1 MAFENCKLEEEE
13 QREYIIPYTNEK
25 VEFGGGT
32 IDRKNNIRLYMYAN
46 GPIMEPSD
54 EFSFIFDYKG
64 TVMYPTLRRE
74 LIGDDVSWY
83 LIVPDGVDSDETI
96 LDAFREAM
104 RVYKHVGYKSF
115 LTTCWNE
122 KGIVNI
128 KF

>member
-54 EFSFIFDYKG
+54 EFSFVFDYKG
-64 TVMYPTLRRE
+64 VVMYPTLRRE
-74 LIGDDVSWY
+74 LKGDDVSWY

-104 RVYKHVGYKSF
+104 KVYAYEGYRRYSIIN
-115 LTTCWNE
+115 LNE
-122 KGIVNI
+122 IGIVNI
-128 KF
+128 MF